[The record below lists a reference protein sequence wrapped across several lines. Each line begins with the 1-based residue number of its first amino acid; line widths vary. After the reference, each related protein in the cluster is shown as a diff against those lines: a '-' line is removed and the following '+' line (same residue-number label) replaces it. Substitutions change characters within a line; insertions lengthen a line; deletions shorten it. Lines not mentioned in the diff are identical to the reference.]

1 MDIAARIKFFREQKG
16 YTVNRL
22 ANMAGIS
29 QSNLRAI
36 ELGQKNPTVETLSEL
51 CWALDI
57 SLRDFFD
64 DDTLSS
70 LREDPLFEQFYK
82 LTPQQRKA
90 LAAFLSTLQSP

>member
-1 MDIAARIKFFREQKG
+1 MDIATRIKFYREQKG
-16 YTVNRL
+16 YTVNKL

-29 QSNLRAI
+29 QSYLRAV

-51 CWALDI
+51 CWALGL

-64 DDTLSS
+64 DDTLSR
-70 LREDPLFEQFYK
+70 LLEDALFEQVYK

-90 LAAFLSTLQSP
+90 LTAFLKTLQSP

>member
-1 MDIAARIKFFREQKG
+1 MSACINSL
-16 YTVNRL
+16 YTVNKL

-29 QSNLRAI
+29 QSYLRAV

-51 CWALDI
+51 CWALGL

-64 DDTLSS
+64 DDALSR
-70 LREDPLFEQFYK
+70 LREDALSEQVYK

-90 LAAFLSTLQSP
+90 LTAFLKTLQSP

>member
-1 MDIAARIKFFREQKG
+1 MSACINSL
-16 YTVNRL
+16 YTVNKL

-29 QSNLRAI
+29 QSYLRAV

-51 CWALDI
+51 RWALGL

-64 DDTLSS
+64 DDTLSR
-70 LREDPLFEQFYK
+70 LREDALFEQVYK

-90 LAAFLSTLQSP
+90 LTAFLKTLQSP